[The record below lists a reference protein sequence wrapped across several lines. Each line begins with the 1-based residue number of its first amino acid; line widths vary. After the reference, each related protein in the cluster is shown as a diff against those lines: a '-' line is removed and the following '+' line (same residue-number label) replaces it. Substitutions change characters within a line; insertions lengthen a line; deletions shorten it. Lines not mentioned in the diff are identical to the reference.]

1 MDVKLDNISMDLLGL
16 RLTFKLPRISIKEQ
30 DDQNQSAEYHLHIE
44 ESQNR
49 ENEDQRM
56 SYMEWKYGDQMNNLV
71 DEATINEERR
81 REVVKMRELPE
92 LKASVL
98 KNLNLN
104 NQQHQVKKSSI
115 AEDRARMLR
124 YDHRVINRL
133 MTVDQISHI
142 EQWLDD
148 QPAQLADD
156 EHVYDELTPVPDNTK
171 DEDVHDSHHVDVAKS
186 TNYYRDIANRD
197 RFIYYKKVSIV

>member
-71 DEATINEERR
+71 EEATINEERR

-148 QPAQLADD
+148 QPDQLADD
-156 EHVYDELTPVPDNTK
+156 EHVYDEITSVPDNTK
-171 DEDVHDSHHVDVAKS
+171 DEDVHDSHHFDVAKS

>member
-16 RLTFKLPRISIKEQ
+16 RLTFKLPRISIKDQ

-44 ESQNR
+44 ESQNQ

-104 NQQHQVKKSSI
+104 N
-115 AEDRARMLR
+115 L
-124 YDHRVINRL
+124 N
-133 MTVDQISHI
+133 
-142 EQWLDD
+142 
-148 QPAQLADD
+148 
-156 EHVYDELTPVPDNTK
+156 
-171 DEDVHDSHHVDVAKS
+171 
-186 TNYYRDIANRD
+186 
-197 RFIYYKKVSIV
+197 